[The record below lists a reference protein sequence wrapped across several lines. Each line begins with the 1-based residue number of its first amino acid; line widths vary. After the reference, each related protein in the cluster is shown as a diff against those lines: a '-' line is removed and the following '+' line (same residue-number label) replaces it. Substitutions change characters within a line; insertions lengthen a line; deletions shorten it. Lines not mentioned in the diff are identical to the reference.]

1 MTVLDVDRINTYYGT
16 SHVLFDVSLRVG
28 EGEVV
33 ALMGRNGAGKTTTL
47 RSIMGVTAP
56 RTGAVRFKGEDVAR
70 TRPFRIA
77 RQGMA
82 LVPAGRRIFASLT
95 VRENLEIARKPGPS
109 GRAVWTAEK
118 IFELFPKLRDL
129 QDQRGGT
136 LSGGEQQMLAVG
148 RALMGNPDFLL
159 LDEPA
164 EGLSP
169 LIVAMLLDHLL
180 ALKKGG
186 LPMLLCEQNAMFAL
200 RIADRGYV
208 LDKGAVKFQGTA
220 EELGASAEVRSHL
233 AL

>member
-1 MTVLDVDRINTYYGT
+1 MILEVDRINTYYGT
-16 SHVLFDVSLRVG
+16 SHVLFDVSLQVA
-28 EGEVV
+28 EGEAV

-47 RSIMGVTAP
+47 RSIMGMTAP
-56 RTGAVRFKGEDVAR
+56 RTGAVRFKGEEVAR
-70 TRPFRIA
+70 SRPFRIA
-77 RQGMA
+77 RRGMA
-82 LVPAGRRIFASLT
+82 LVPAGRRIFASLS
-95 VRENLEIARKPGPS
+95 VRENLEIARKKGPT
-109 GRAVWTAEK
+109 GRTEWTVEK
-118 IFELFPKLRDL
+118 IFQLFPALHPM
-129 QDQRGGT
+129 QDRRGGA

-169 LIVAMLLDHLL
+169 LVVSMLLEHLL

-208 LDKGAVKFQGTA
+208 LDKGAVKFQGPA
-220 EELGASAEVRSHL
+220 RELGESAEVRAHL

>member
-1 MTVLDVDRINTYYGT
+1 MILEVDRINTYYGT
-16 SHVLFDVSLRVG
+16 SHVLFDVSLQVR
-28 EGEVV
+28 EGEAV

-47 RSIMGVTAP
+47 RSIMGLTAP
-56 RTGAVRFKGEDVAR
+56 RSGAVRFKGDEVAR
-70 TRPFRIA
+70 LRPFRIA
-77 RQGMA
+77 RRGMA
-82 LVPAGRRIFASLT
+82 LVPAGRRIFASLS
-95 VRENLEIARKPGPS
+95 VRENLEIARKKGAA
-109 GRAVWTAEK
+109 GRPEWTVER
-118 IFELFPKLRDL
+118 IFQLFPALRTM
-129 QDQRGGT
+129 QDRRGGA

-148 RALMGNPDFLL
+148 RALLGNPDFLL

-169 LIVAMLLDHLL
+169 LIVSTLLEHLL

-200 RIADRGYV
+200 RVADRGYV

-220 EELGASAEVRSHL
+220 EELGQSAEVRSHL

>member
-1 MTVLDVDRINTYYGT
+1 MILEVQKINTYYGT

-56 RTGAVRFKGEDVAR
+56 RDGSVRFHGAEVAR
-70 TRPFRIA
+70 TRPYLIA
-77 RQGMA
+77 RQGMGM
-82 LVPAGRRIFASLT
+82 VPAGRRIFASLT
-95 VRENLEIARKPGPS
+95 VQENLEIAAKPGRTGS
-109 GRAVWTAEK
+109 REWTVEK
-118 IFELFPKLRDL
+118 IFDLFPKLRGMRDR
-129 QDQRGGT
+129 RGGA

-169 LIVAMLLDHLL
+169 LVVSTLLEHLL
-180 ALKKGG
+180 ALKKAG

-200 RIADRGYV
+200 RVADRGYV
-208 LDKGAVKFQGTA
+208 LDKGAVKFEGTSG
-220 EELGASAEVRSHL
+220 ELGSSAEVRAHL